1 MAKNETV
8 WSQMPYNKLYL
19 MNLHEQLEKFY
30 DHYVS
35 MSSGTNKN
43 AVASDLKDIGG
54 ICRQM
59 MTESNE
65 LIKSLGLEGQF

>member
-1 MAKNETV
+1 
-8 WSQMPYNKLYL
+8 MPYNKLYL

-35 MSSGTNKN
+35 MSNETNKN
-43 AVASDLKDIGG
+43 AVASDLKVIGG
-54 ICRQM
+54 ICKQM